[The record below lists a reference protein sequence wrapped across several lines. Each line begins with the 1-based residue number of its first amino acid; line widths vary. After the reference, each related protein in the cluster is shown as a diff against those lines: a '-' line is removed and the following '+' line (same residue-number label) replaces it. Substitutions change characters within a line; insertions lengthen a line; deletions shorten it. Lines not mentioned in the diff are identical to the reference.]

1 MVYSG
6 RLNSPGK
13 GRTVSVIVRDFD
25 DENSLL
31 QTTVLL
37 RTSPNDRKRR

>member
-1 MVYSG
+1 MVYSD

-13 GRTVSVIVRDFD
+13 GRTVSVIVRDLD

-31 QTTVLL
+31 QITVLP
-37 RTSPNDRKRR
+37 RASPDDRKTR

>member
-1 MVYSG
+1 MVYSD
-6 RLNSPGK
+6 RPNSPGK
-13 GRTVSVIVRDFD
+13 GRTVLVIVRDFD

-37 RTSPNDRKRR
+37 RTSPDDRKTR

>member
-1 MVYSG
+1 MVYSD

-37 RTSPNDRKRR
+37 RTSPDDRKTR

>member
-1 MVYSG
+1 MVYSD

-25 DENSLL
+25 DKNSLL

-37 RTSPNDRKRR
+37 RTFPDDRKRR